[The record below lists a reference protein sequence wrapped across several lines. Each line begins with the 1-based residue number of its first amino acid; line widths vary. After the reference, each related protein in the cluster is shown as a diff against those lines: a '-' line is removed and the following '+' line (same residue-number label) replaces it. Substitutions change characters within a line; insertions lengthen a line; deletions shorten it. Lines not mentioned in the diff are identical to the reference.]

1 MDRAHRTQSEEEA
14 RPGRNEIRMLADAT
28 EEASM
33 CATFDAGFIVHLLN
47 DTQLISTASR
57 MAKNLSEKYLKLAD
71 GAMKIH
77 IQLEEMNN
85 KDAEH

>member
-1 MDRAHRTQSEEEA
+1 MDLNS
-14 RPGRNEIRMLADAT
+14 IRLLAEAT
-28 EEASM
+28 EEAST

-47 DTQLISTASR
+47 DTDMISTASR

-71 GAMKIH
+71 AAMKIH
-77 IQLEEMNN
+77 IQLEEMD